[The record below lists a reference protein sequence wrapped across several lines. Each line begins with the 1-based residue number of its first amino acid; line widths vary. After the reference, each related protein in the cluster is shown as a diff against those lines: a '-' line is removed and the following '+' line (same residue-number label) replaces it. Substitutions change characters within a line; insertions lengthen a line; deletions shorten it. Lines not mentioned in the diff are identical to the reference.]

1 MDTSV
6 LIGRCGHVRDHMTF
20 RTFVTCVPPLSEAM
34 SLDCGVVRTRVAMN
48 CLCLIFMASG
58 DDRSK
63 LNNNVDRQCIEPQDL
78 AKLARAT
85 IVRHLARV
93 PHPPQAAA
101 LPTVLLPAIL
111 PPRPPARRP
120 PAISVA

>member
-1 MDTSV
+1 
-6 LIGRCGHVRDHMTF
+6 MTF

-63 LNNNVDRQCIEPQDL
+63 LNNNIDRQCIEPQDL

-93 PHPPQAAA
+93 PPPPQAAA

>member
-1 MDTSV
+1 
-6 LIGRCGHVRDHMTF
+6 MTF

-93 PHPPQAAA
+93 PPPPQAAA